1 MCKPRNQAKGEF
13 KSEREHNPNIIIR
26 IVRAIQRIIT
36 RRIQEAENRAEQ
48 QVIVEN
54 HFNTIEEASD
64 EEVLELEGTNEEI

>member
-1 MCKPRNQAKGEF
+1 MCKPWNQAKEEF
-13 KSEREHNPNIIIR
+13 QSEREHNPNVIIR

-36 RRIQEAENRAEQ
+36 RRIQVEENRTEQ

-64 EEVLELEGTNEEI
+64 EEVLELEGTTEEI